1 MFLFTMMMMLITGC
15 GDSSADEESTKAEE
29 PQTETTSQSSSSST
43 NSANAEN
50 NFIAWEDVN
59 LPDLVSGLET
69 TGCDDGP
76 GQNGAVSYFYAEFK
90 DEGKFV
96 IGQEKWLLFAN
107 KKWKE
112 NKAKPGKDCEVKWT
126 LKGRKVRPQGCGH
139 CAFGV
144 QMRNFLVRS
153 ASSCPRQLTAG
164 ESGKIIK
171 YDFDLAEDGTVG
183 IYFAGSGKKVFTGYH
198 RDGFI
203 RGISRA
209 SCRWF

>member
-1 MFLFTMMMMLITGC
+1 MILFTMMMMLIVGC
-15 GDSSADEESTKAEE
+15 GDSSNEENTENTE
-29 PQTETTSQSSSSST
+29 ETTEKATTTQSSGGT
-43 NSANAEN
+43 NSTSAEN
-50 NFIAWEDVN
+50 NFVAWENVD
-59 LPDLVSGLET
+59 LPDLVEGLET

-76 GQNGAVSYFYAEFK
+76 GQNGAVSYFYGEFK

-96 IGQEKWLLFAN
+96 VGQEKWLLFAN
-107 KKWKE
+107 KRWKA

-171 YDFDLAEDGTVG
+171 YDFDVAEDGTVG
-183 IYFAGSGKKVFTGYH
+183 IYFAGSGKKVMTGYH
-198 RDGFI
+198 KDGFI
-203 RGISRA
+203 RAVSRG